1 MKIPRPRRKKM
12 KRRLELKPPG
22 TAPGTLIADPESPK
36 PVVSVMAF
44 GVGPG
49 MDGGGNSA
57 SGGGNGAGN
66 GGGGGGGGSLNIEKA
81 DATLDDVRAL
91 RAEMLGGRSKHRVLW
106 VNVDGL
112 GDTAVVQGLGEIF
125 GLHKLALEDVLSV
138 HQRAKVDQYP
148 DNIFIV
154 LREPQTHFEVSTAAE
169 ALTGNTAGGSGGV
182 GGHFDSDQVSMF
194 LGKDFVITFQEKRG
208 DCFNPVRMRIRANRG
223 KVCQAGPDY
232 LVYSIIDA
240 VVDAYFP
247 VLESFG
253 ERLEDLED
261 IAVERPTQKTVHDI
275 HLVKRELL
283 IMRRSIWP
291 AREALGTL
299 VRDHSPLISDETRVY
314 LRDAYDHLVQLIEI
328 LENYRELGSDL
339 MDIYLSAMSNRM
351 NEVMKV
357 LTVIATIFMPLSF
370 IVGIY
375 GMNFDTKF
383 PLNMPE
389 LEWRYGYVF
398 VWVIILATAG
408 GLLGFFYK
416 RGWIGPGR
424 WRE

>member
-1 MKIPRPRRKKM
+1 MKIPRPRLKKM

-22 TAPGTLIADPESPK
+22 TAPGTLIADPLAPK
-36 PVVSVMAF
+36 PTVSVMAY
-44 GVGPG
+44 GHGAG
-49 MDGGGNSA
+49 SDGLGN
-57 SGGGNGAGN
+57 GGGNGGN
-66 GGGGGGGGSLNIEKA
+66 GGNGSGGSLNIEKTE
-81 DATLDDVRAL
+81 ATLDDVRAL
-91 RAEMLGGRSKHRVLW
+91 RAEMMGGRSRHRVLW

-169 ALTGNTAGGSGGV
+169 AMVGGEGK

-223 KVCQAGPDY
+223 KVCQSGPDY
-232 LVYSIIDA
+232 LVYSIVDA

-275 HLVKRELL
+275 HMVKRELL

-370 IVGIY
+370 IVGLY

-389 LEWRYGYVF
+389 LEWKYGYVF

-416 RGWIGPGR
+416 RGWIGRGR

>member
-1 MKIPRPRRKKM
+1 MKLRRPRL
-12 KRRLELKPPG
+12 KRLSRQIALKPPG
-22 TAPGTLIADPESPK
+22 TAPGTLIADPEAPK
-36 PVVSVMAF
+36 PVVSVMAY
-44 GVGPG
+44 GAG
-49 MDGGGNSA
+49 S
-57 SGGGNGAGN
+57 SGGADG
-66 GGGGGGGGSLNIEKA
+66 LNTEKNP
-81 DATLDDVRAL
+81 ATLDDIRTL
-91 RAEMLGGRSKHRVLW
+91 RMETMAGKHRVLW

-112 GDTAVVQGLGEIF
+112 GDTSVVQGLGEIF

-138 HQRAKVDQYP
+138 HQRAKVDQFP
-148 DNIFIV
+148 DNMFIV
-154 LREPQTHFEVSTAAE
+154 LREPQLNPNGDICPTSA
-169 ALTGNTAGGSGGV
+169 SGLNV
-182 GGHFDSDQVSMF
+182 PDHFDSDQVSMF

-208 DCFNPVRMRIRANRG
+208 DCFDPVRSRIRSCRG

-232 LVYSIIDA
+232 LIYSIIDA

-247 VLESFG
+247 VLEKFG

-261 IAVERPTQKTVHDI
+261 TAVERPTQGTVHDI
-275 HLVKRELL
+275 HMVKRELL
-283 IMRRSIWP
+283 VMRRSIWP

-299 VRDHSPLISDETRVY
+299 VRDHSPLIADETRVY

-375 GMNFDTKF
+375 GMNFDTKH

-389 LEWRYGYVF
+389 LEWRYGYLF
-398 VWVIILATAG
+398 VWIVILATAG
-408 GLLGFFYK
+408 GLLGFFYR
-416 RGWIGPGR
+416 RGWLGRGR
-424 WRE
+424 WKE